1 MASDSQTAVGMIET
15 IGAVA
20 ALAAAD
26 AMVKAANVKLIRHEQ
41 VGGGLVTVMVTGE
54 VGAVREAM
62 RAAAAAAESL
72 GGQVISVHIIQRP
85 HAEVLGR
92 LSPNRNPP
100 ID

>member
-1 MASDSQTAVGMIET
+1 MAGDMHTALGLIET

-20 ALAAAD
+20 ALAATD
-26 AMVKAANVKLIRHEQ
+26 AMLKAANVKLISCEQ
-41 VGGGLVTVMVTGE
+41 VGGGLVTVLITGE

-72 GGQVISVHIIQRP
+72 GGQVISVHVIPRP
-85 HAEVLGR
+85 HTEVLGH
-92 LSPNRNPP
+92 LSLTRNSP